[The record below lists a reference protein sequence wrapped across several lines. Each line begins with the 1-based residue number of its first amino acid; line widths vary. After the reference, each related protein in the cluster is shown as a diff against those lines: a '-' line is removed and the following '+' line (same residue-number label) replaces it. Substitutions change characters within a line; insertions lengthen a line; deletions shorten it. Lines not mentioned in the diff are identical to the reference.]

1 MKPFLLHQFV
11 QCYQGYKYAVCFTKY
26 VTGFGVFVSRPYI
39 DQYIYSV
46 RLFTALGLT
55 MGNLILQATSIIF
68 EAPRQGLHSSC
79 NCEWLKKDGHSF
91 EKPYPSLIPEWR
103 LKGYV
108 KGF

>member
-1 MKPFLLHQFV
+1 
-11 QCYQGYKYAVCFTKY
+11 
-26 VTGFGVFVSRPYI
+26 
-39 DQYIYSV
+39 
-46 RLFTALGLT
+46 
-55 MGNLILQATSIIF
+55 MGNLILQATSKIF
-68 EAPRQGLHSSC
+68 EAPTQGLHSSC